1 MKLKLPCRE
10 KLVTISLLVCLA
22 IVASALAA
30 FAAVTHR
37 TLKSL
42 RTELYDVKH
51 DAAVA
56 APMLSGN
63 ALYTLRTCGGKI
75 GIYDAAAGFCL
86 TLWTCWSR
94 RCPSRIAWRSRA
106 GSRSI
111 AFPTLRR
118 SSRIFPPD
126 YRTTT
131 LTLPSSAVSVP
142 QSESEIC
149 TLQSASRT

>member
-22 IVASALAA
+22 IVASAFAA

-63 ALYTLRTCGGKI
+63 SL
-75 GIYDAAAGFCL
+75 
-86 TLWTCWSR
+86 
-94 RCPSRIAWRSRA
+94 
-106 GSRSI
+106 
-111 AFPTLRR
+111 
-118 SSRIFPPD
+118 
-126 YRTTT
+126 
-131 LTLPSSAVSVP
+131 
-142 QSESEIC
+142 
-149 TLQSASRT
+149 